1 MTLRRASTR
10 SRIGL
15 KLLFYLALMLSQGK
29 LITFEGIDG
38 CGKSTQL
45 ELLEQSLTE
54 RNMAFLSTR
63 QPGGTELGKKIR
75 SALLDGEKGSVDPM
89 AELLLY
95 EADRA
100 HHVRTV
106 VEPALRA
113 GRIVL
118 CDRFYDATTVYQG
131 YARGLDLTLVHQL
144 NRIAAGG
151 VTPDLTLLYDLD
163 PEQGLRRTQIRG
175 GRAAGPD
182 RLDREPIEF
191 HTQVRKAY
199 LELAAQEP
207 ERFRVIPAGG
217 GIEETFQKTLAA
229 VAATLA

>member
-1 MTLRRASTR
+1 M
-10 SRIGL
+10 
-15 KLLFYLALMLSQGK
+15 FYLGLMTSQGK

-45 ELLEQSLTE
+45 ALLEQALAE
-54 RNMAFLSTR
+54 RKIAFLSTR

-75 SALLDGEKGSVDPM
+75 SALLDGEKGSVDPI

-106 VEPALRA
+106 VEPALKA

-131 YARGLDLTLVHQL
+131 YARGLDLDLVHRL
-144 NRIAAGG
+144 NRVAAGG

-163 PEQGLRRTQIRG
+163 PELGLRRTQNRG
-175 GRAAGPD
+175 AGAAGPD
-182 RLDREPIEF
+182 RLDREPLEF
-191 HTQVRKAY
+191 HTMVRNAY
-199 LELAAQEP
+199 LELAAREP
-207 ERFRVIPAGG
+207 GRFRIIPAGG
-217 GIEETFQKTLAA
+217 GIEETFQRTLDSVMTAIKS
-229 VAATLA
+229 